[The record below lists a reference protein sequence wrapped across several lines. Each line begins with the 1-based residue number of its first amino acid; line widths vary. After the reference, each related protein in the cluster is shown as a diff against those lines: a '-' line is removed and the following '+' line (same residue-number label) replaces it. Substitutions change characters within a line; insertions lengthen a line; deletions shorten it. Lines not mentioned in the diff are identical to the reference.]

1 MRATVIVIDSFGIG
15 ELPDAGKY
23 GDTGANTALH
33 ISESVEGAKWP
44 VLKKLGFGNASMLLG
59 NKLNGCGP
67 VETPLGSYG
76 VMKEKS
82 PGKDTTTGHW
92 ELAGLELTKAFTTL
106 SPEYPSF
113 PEKLLEDLKR
123 ESGRGVIGN
132 KAASGTAIIDELGAE
147 HMETGKL
154 IVYTSGDSVL
164 QIAAHEDIVPLDELY
179 AICAKA
185 RILCDPYTLGRVI
198 ARPFVGTP
206 GNFTRTKGRKDY
218 SIKYEGM
225 SLFDYL
231 KDNGVNTVGVG
242 KIGDIFGERGIND
255 SYHDKGNTACIK
267 RTEEL
272 LSQPS
277 KGNEFI
283 FVNYVDTD
291 MNFGHRRDP
300 EGYCKAVEEVD
311 EHIGRLIDILG
322 EDDLLII
329 TADHGCDPTYKG
341 TDHTREHVP
350 LLAYQ
355 KGAASVNLGIRD
367 QFSDVAA
374 SVSGFL
380 GVPGFSKGVS
390 FLGK

>member
-23 GDTGANTALH
+23 GDTGSNTALH
-33 ISESVEGAKWP
+33 ISQSVAGDKWP
-44 VLKKLGFGNASMLLG
+44 VLKKMGFGNASMLLG
-59 NKLNGCGP
+59 NKLNGCEP
-67 VETPLGSYG
+67 VESPIASYG
-76 VMKEKS
+76 IMKEKS

-92 ELAGLELTKAFTTL
+92 ELAGLELTEAFTVL
-106 SPEYPSF
+106 PPEYPSF
-113 PEKLLEDLKR
+113 PEKLLEDLVR

-132 KAASGTAIIDELGAE
+132 KAASGTAIIDELGTE

-179 AICAKA
+179 DICAKA
-185 RILCDPYTLGRVI
+185 RVLCDPYTLGRVI
-198 ARPFVGTP
+198 ARPFIGTP
-206 GNFTRTKGRKDY
+206 GNFIRTKGRKDY

-231 KDNGVNTVGVG
+231 KKNNVNTVGVG

-272 LSQPS
+272 LSKPAT
-277 KGNEFI
+277 GNEFI

-300 EGYCKAVEEVD
+300 VGYCRAVEEVD
-311 EHIGRLIDILG
+311 EHLGRLIEVLG
-322 EDDLLII
+322 EDELLIV
-329 TADHGCDPTYKG
+329 TADHGCDPTFRG

-350 LLAYQ
+350 LLVYR
-355 KGAASVNLGIRD
+355 KGSKAVDLGVRE

-374 SVSGFL
+374 SISDFL
-380 GVPGFSKGVS
+380 GVPVFPKGVS
-390 FLGK
+390 FLK

>member
-1 MRATVIVIDSFGIG
+1 MRATIIVIDSFGIG
-15 ELPDAGKY
+15 ELPDAEKY
-23 GDTGANTALH
+23 GDAGSNTALH
-33 ISESVEGAKWP
+33 ISESVEGDKWP
-44 VLKKLGFGNASMLLG
+44 NLKKMGFGNASMLLG
-59 NKLNGCGP
+59 NKLNGCES
-67 VETPLGSYG
+67 VESPIASYG

-92 ELAGLELTKAFTTL
+92 ELAGLELTEAFTVL
-106 SPEYPSF
+106 PSEYPSF
-113 PEKLLEDLKR
+113 PEKLLEDLVR

-147 HMETGKL
+147 HIKTGKL

-179 AICAKA
+179 EICAKA

-198 ARPFVGTP
+198 ARPFIGEP

-218 SIKYEGM
+218 SIKYDGE

-231 KDNGVNTVGVG
+231 KKNGVNTVGVG
-242 KIGDIFGERGIND
+242 KIGDIFVERGIND
-255 SYHDKGNTACIK
+255 SYHDKGNPACIK

-272 LSQPS
+272 LGKPADG
-277 KGNEFI
+277 KEFI

-300 EGYCKAVEEVD
+300 VGYCRAVEEVD
-311 EHIGRLIDILG
+311 EHLGRLLNILG
-322 EDDLLII
+322 EDDLLIV

-341 TDHTREHVP
+341 TDHTREHIP
-350 LLAYQ
+350 LLVYR
-355 KGAASVNLGIRD
+355 KGDKSVNLGIRD
-367 QFSDVAA
+367 QFSDVAV
-374 SVSGFL
+374 SVADFL
-380 GVPGFSKGVS
+380 GVQGFPKGVS
-390 FLGK
+390 FL